1 MRNRLTGTGVH
12 VVTVKPGFVATQ
24 MTEHMDLPERLT
36 AQPAE
41 VGAAILKAVDKG
53 QNVIYV
59 RGVWRLIM
67 GIIRSIP
74 EAIFKKMSI

>member
-1 MRNRLTGTGVH
+1 
-12 VVTVKPGFVATQ
+12 
-24 MTEHMDLPERLT
+24 MDLPERLT